1 VSPLQAYRGRDAR
14 REQAYPE
21 VPTTSSLGERGI
33 EQKQDRTNDWHAPAP
48 RFYKAFLVPWFE
60 GAVRISDV

>member
-1 VSPLQAYRGRDAR
+1 MSPLQAYRGRDAR

-21 VPTTSSLGERGI
+21 DPTTSSLGGRGI
-33 EQKQDRTNDWHAPAP
+33 EQKQDRTKDWHAPTP
-48 RFYKAFLVPWFE
+48 RFYKAFFVHLFE